1 MLEAAEVQLH
11 VEEFSPLK
19 SAPGTGVP
27 VDDPEMQS
35 S

>member
-11 VEEFSPLK
+11 VEALK